1 MHGSMYDYPLPLI
14 ARLFSHI
21 HQLEIGEK
29 AVEFG
34 EIDLH
39 PHNFISLKADAQSTI
54 WLADHHA
61 LRYAEAHLRLSNH
74 FNIEDAPV
82 RSLVVV

>member
-1 MHGSMYDYPLPLI
+1 MTIRCLLLLVFFP
-14 ARLFSHI
+14 HI
-21 HQLEIGEK
+21 HQLETGGK
-29 AVEFG
+29 AVVFG

-39 PHNFISLKADAQSTI
+39 SRNFISLKADAQSTI

-82 RSLVVV
+82 RSLVVA